1 MAARADTP
9 ATQRPGGDAH
19 AARLAERGPVAGWR
33 MIAAKELADHLSS
46 VRFLVLL
53 VVIGAAALVPLYF
66 TAEVIR
72 GVAEDASGTPAIF
85 LALFTFGPPTLAGI
99 PLVALVA
106 LLLPLLGIAFGF
118 DAINSER
125 SQGTLPRLLSQPIH
139 RDDVV
144 NGKFVAGITVIAL
157 TLLAIVVL
165 ITGMGMAR
173 LGIVPSPEEL
183 VRILVW
189 MLVTILYAG
198 FWLAFAL
205 LLSVAIRR
213 AASAALVGFGAWF
226 ALVFL
231 GALFI
236 PLVARSLFPIPATGD
251 ADAQFAAQGAQQ
263 LFLRLFPQQLYQ
275 DVLRVILDPSAT
287 FTLLPGSVDG
297 AQSARD
303 QLTSLLSVDQS
314 ILLVWPQIVGLLALT
329 IATFAIAYVLFLR
342 QEVRA

>member
-1 MAARADTP
+1 MAARADSRSARRP
-9 ATQRPGGDAH
+9 APDPH
-19 AARLAERGPVAGWR
+19 AARLAERTPGGGWR
-33 MIAAKELADHLSS
+33 TVAAKELSDHLSS
-46 VRFLVLL
+46 VRFFVLL
-53 VVIGAAALVPLYF
+53 IVVGAAALVPLYF

-72 GVAEDASGTPAIF
+72 SVAPSASGAPAVF
-85 LALFTFGPPTLAGI
+85 LYLFTYGPAALGEI
-99 PLVALVA
+99 PLIGLVA

-125 SQGTLPRLLSQPIH
+125 AQGTLPRLLSQPIH
-139 RDDVV
+139 RDDVI
-144 NGKFVAGITVIAL
+144 NGKFAAGIGVISL

-183 VRILVW
+183 ARIVVW

-205 LLSVAIRR
+205 VLSVVIRR
-213 AASAALVGFGAWF
+213 AASAALVGFGTWF

-231 GALFI
+231 GSLFI
-236 PLVARSLFPIPATGD
+236 PLIARTLFPIPATGLE
-251 ADAQFAAQGAQQ
+251 AQFAAQGMQQ

-275 DVLRVILDPSAT
+275 DILRVVLDPSAT
-287 FTLLPGSVDG
+287 FAILPGTIEG
-297 AQSARD
+297 AQSASE
-303 QLTSLLSVDQS
+303 QLTTLLSVDQS
-314 ILLVWPQIVGLLALT
+314 VLLVWPQIVGLFALT
-329 IATFAIAYVLFLR
+329 VIAFVVAYVLFLR